1 MEESL
6 LGLGVVK
13 ENNLGCRMIP
23 CRTRDDCTC
32 LRFLQSSQKSD
43 AFVQML
49 KLMEVNADD
58 PLRTLLF
65 LLLLK
70 YTFKG

>member
-1 MEESL
+1 MLE
-6 LGLGVVK
+6 
-13 ENNLGCRMIP
+13 IP
-23 CRTRDDCTC
+23 AKFT
-32 LRFLQSSQKSD
+32 LD

-58 PLRTLLF
+58 PLRTLTF

-70 YTFKG
+70 YTFEA